1 MFTLF
6 EYGEQ
11 ISVKDR
17 KGLEGYLRFLWQ
29 DYKNLWVDENQE
41 TKNVNNS
48 NYQPFISFDG
58 EKAKANNFVGFITC
72 NDDSLEI
79 YPKVFQNMQYPNKN
93 LMHRHLFFWFSYCK
107 KIKFLLI
114 NLS

>member
-1 MFTLF
+1 MHTLF

-11 ISVKDR
+11 ISVIDR

-29 DYKNLWVDENQE
+29 DYKNLWIDENQE
-41 TKNVNNS
+41 TENISSS

-58 EKAKANNFVGFITC
+58 ELAKANNFVGFINC

-79 YPKVFQNMQYPNKN
+79 
-93 LMHRHLFFWFSYCK
+93 
-107 KIKFLLI
+107 
-114 NLS
+114 